1 MIKEIIEREW
11 DFFQKVNNIGGRA
24 SCQDDYETFSIQRGA
39 QFEVFYDDVRE
50 SYLEDLKLY
59 KEIGRN
65 PLMEKYARMME
76 SSDPEYFETIKEY
89 LPPMEQMQ
97 KDLIET
103 IVDIE
108 VGMREEFN
116 QQYPHISSLARL
128 TYSSQDNQEDTSFET
143 YLRGELST
151 YSPHTLYLYGQ
162 MILDMVQKQENMIMM
177 IMEKT
182 AKAYGYKS
190 LEDADSK

>member
-39 QFEVFYDDVRE
+39 QFEVFYEDVRE

-76 SSDPEYFETIKEY
+76 SSDPQYYETIKDY
-89 LPPMEQMQ
+89 LPPLDDMQ
-97 KDLIET
+97 KQFIES

-108 VGMREEFN
+108 VSMREEFN
-116 QQYPHISSLARL
+116 EAYPHLSSLARY
-128 TYSSQDNQEDTSFET
+128 THSSEDSEEDTSFET

-162 MILDMVQKQENMIMM
+162 MILDMVKKQQNMITM

-182 AKAYGYKS
+182 AKAYGYQS
-190 LEDADSK
+190 LEDADKR